1 MDKPKK
7 KRGHYKP
14 KTMSEKALAANKG
27 NAKKGGRPKGSVSEE
42 TRMKQEMRR
51 MLTKVVHQ
59 RFGELVRAQV
69 DLASGLCVEET
80 DTKVN
85 ADGEL
90 ETKRRVYRRP
100 PSNEALKYLL
110 DQSVGKAKE
119 SLDVN
124 LTDGRRV
131 SIADLEMASSGKI
144 DEVVAA
150 LSVRDDEEEDET
162 EQDDDE

>member
-1 MDKPKK
+1 
-7 KRGHYKP
+7 
-14 KTMSEKALAANKG
+14 MSEKALAANKG

-90 ETKRRVYRRP
+90 ETKRRVYKRP

-119 SLDVN
+119 SLDLN

-131 SIADLEMASSGKI
+131 TIEHLEKAANGKI
-144 DEVVAA
+144 DDVLADFASMDEDEDED
-150 LSVRDDEEEDET
+150 LEHDDE
-162 EQDDDE
+162 

>member
-1 MDKPKK
+1 MSKPKQ
-7 KRGHYKP
+7 KRKPYKP
-14 KTMSEKALAANKG
+14 KTMSEKAIEANRK
-27 NAKKGGRPKGSVSEE
+27 NAKKAGRPYGAVSEE

-69 DLASGLCVEET
+69 DLASGLWVEET

-90 ETKRRVYRRP
+90 ETNRRVYKRP

-119 SLDVN
+119 LLDLN
-124 LTDGRRV
+124 LTDGRR
-131 SIADLEMASSGKI
+131 ITIEDLEDAANGKI
-144 DEVVAA
+144 DDVLAGIA
-150 LSVRDDEEEDET
+150 SM
-162 EQDDDE
+162 DDDEDEDLEHDDE

>member
-1 MDKPKK
+1 MNKPKK

-51 MLTKVVHQ
+51 MLTKVVHE

-69 DLASGLCVEET
+69 DLASGLWVEET

-90 ETKRRVYRRP
+90 ETNRRVYKRP

-119 SLDVN
+119 SLDLN
-124 LTDGRRV
+124 LTDGRRITV
-131 SIADLEMASSGKI
+131 EDLEKAANGKI
-144 DEVVAA
+144 DDVLAGIASMDEDEDED
-150 LSVRDDEEEDET
+150 LEHDDE
-162 EQDDDE
+162 

>member
-1 MDKPKK
+1 MSKPKQ
-7 KRGHYKP
+7 KRKPYKP
-14 KTMSEKALAANKG
+14 KTMSEKAIEANRK
-27 NAKKGGRPKGSVSEE
+27 NAKKAGRPYGAVSEE

-69 DLASGLCVEET
+69 DLASGLWVEET

-90 ETKRRVYRRP
+90 ETKRRVYKRP

-119 SLDVN
+119 SLDLN
-124 LTDGRRV
+124 LTDGRRITV
-131 SIADLEMASSGKI
+131 EDLEKAANGKI
-144 DEVVAA
+144 DDVLADFASMDEDEED
-150 LSVRDDEEEDET
+150 LEYDDE
-162 EQDDDE
+162 

>member
-1 MDKPKK
+1 MNKPKK

-51 MLTKVVHQ
+51 MLTKVVHE

-69 DLASGLCVEET
+69 DLASGLWVEET

-90 ETKRRVYRRP
+90 ETNRRVYKRP

-119 SLDVN
+119 SLDLN
-124 LTDGRRV
+124 LTDGRRITV
-131 SIADLEMASSGKI
+131 EDLEKAANGKI
-144 DEVVAA
+144 DDVLAGIASMDEDED
-150 LSVRDDEEEDET
+150 LEHDDE
-162 EQDDDE
+162 